1 MKLRDTIKIVTRN
14 LGRSKTRTILT
25 SVGVLI
31 GVAAIVTLI
40 SISIA
45 LNRSVVEQIEST
57 GDIKVLTVYP
67 TSFRFGGTM
76 MRNRISNN
84 TMKIIDKD
92 ALKEFE
98 KIYGVIVVSPVYE
111 YSGLKVETG
120 RVYSNTTFIGLEPN
134 KIREIVGEIERGR
147 YLTNSDK
154 YSVIVGSKF
163 GETFLDK
170 NSDKESIIDPYGKS
184 LKLTLQRGFDGKIEK
199 KTYTFRVIG
208 VLKAKGTQEDYNV
221 YVPINTIITIREW
234 ITNSTINPESTG
246 YPRAIIKVKDIDS
259 VNPVTEKI
267 QNMGYTVISIQTII
281 NSISNVF
288 KILQFILGG
297 IAGISLIV
305 AGVGIVNT
313 MTMSIYERIRQIGI
327 MKAVGASNSDILWM
341 FLLEAASLGF
351 LGGVGGIILSFI
363 LNTIITLI
371 APFIMQGLSLKVTAP
386 FYLIIF
392 AIIFAILIGVIA
404 GYFPSRKAAN
414 LSPVEAL
421 RYE

>member
-1 MKLRDTIKIVTRN
+1 MRLRDTIIIVTRN

-25 SVGVLI
+25 SIGVLI

-67 TSFRFGGTM
+67 TSFRFGGAMT
-76 MRNRISNN
+76 RNRISNN

-98 KIYGVIVVSPVYE
+98 KIDGVIVVSPVYE

-120 RVYSNTTFIGLEPN
+120 RAYSNTTFIGLEPN
-134 KIREIVGEIERGR
+134 KIKEIVGEIERGR

-184 LKLTLQRGFDGKIEK
+184 LKLTLQRNLDGKIEK

-234 ITNSTINPESTG
+234 ITNSTINPESNG

-259 VNPVTEKI
+259 VNPVTEII
-267 QNMGYTVISIQTII
+267 QNMGFTVISIQTII

-313 MTMSIYERIRQIGI
+313 MTMSIYERTRQIGI
-327 MKAVGASNSDILWM
+327 MKAVGASNGDILWM